1 MLYISESIWPCCRF
15 TCHKQRIVHQLFIQQ
30 FGTSHYNFCTEKLP
44 NRGKKR
50 LEIFQSLGPHMV
62 FLLNNNVGNIYSR
75 CLMFD
80 ASSSIKLLKNLP
92 KKNPPFLCS
101 ETCWGPDI
109 GHSSHKRDGWHNR
122 QRPRDHQPFQ
132 SLRWLDFCH
141 VAVNS
146 QVCSLG
152 TKVYQCWFGSVFVS
166 AVSTWLVFVFQMLG
180 IPPSTQKKK
189 LDSTPLQQ
197 GTGTTLPTPTPI
209 NHQIRGALLLVPQI
223 GLVVTCQSDTF
234 PCAPVLRAQHR
245 RAVLGENSG
254 AGSLC
259 LPKKKTERSSKPTM
273 FRLLEKRNGW
283 WKSWMYG
290 ILSNTQGN
298 LWICMLLHP
307 VCFEIVFANHK
318 PFLPFTKL
326 RLVVSMEKKHTS
338 SWFGTPIAH
347 DSAQLGRV
355 LLKMFLISTSF
366 HLIFLQPN
374 KFTWKTS

>member
-1 MLYISESIWPCCRF
+1 M
-15 TCHKQRIVHQLFIQQ
+15 
-30 FGTSHYNFCTEKLP
+30 
-44 NRGKKR
+44 
-50 LEIFQSLGPHMV
+50 LEISILDV
-62 FLLNNNVGNIYSR
+62 W
-75 CLMFD
+75 CLTHHQ
-80 ASSSIKLLKNLP
+80 ASNSSKTSP
-92 KKNPPFLCS
+92 KK
-101 ETCWGPDI
+101 
-109 GHSSHKRDGWHNR
+109 
-122 QRPRDHQPFQ
+122 
-132 SLRWLDFCH
+132 
-141 VAVNS
+141 
-146 QVCSLG
+146 
-152 TKVYQCWFGSVFVS
+152 
-166 AVSTWLVFVFQMLG
+166 
-180 IPPSTQKKK
+180 IPPSYAARHVEARISGILRINAMVGITVKDHATTSLFNPSGGLISVMLLWIVRYVHWGQRFINVDLEVFLFLLFQRGWFLFFKCWASLHQHKKK
-189 LDSTPLQQ
+189 TRLYPIATRHRHHPS
-197 GTGTTLPTPTPI
+197 TPTPI